1 MSAQLVAVPALTE
14 TSPLEALAEAI
25 RPAFA
30 VDRYMPQTD
39 DPVLWG
45 PACAV
50 AGCPGGR
57 VQFKEP
63 RLCAS
68 HLTRWRK
75 SGKPAVDEFLQSDQV
90 HPLPDASDQ
99 RERYSFS
106 LDGTHGRLRAELQF
120 GLQQRND
127 RRTTRLFP
135 SDFRS
140 AVDAARNA
148 GIETLIGTE
157 PLWSDGATRGGAAFL
172 RFTEREVVR
181 LLEPSDLLERDVW
194 RSDSF
199 PNSGANRVLSLRFN
213 VIDQPWL
220 RTAIKRWLKHR
231 LATGTKWNTSHANLE
246 SMRRF
251 SEFLASDEQVARSMG
266 DLDRNLL
273 VDYLGWCARLPV
285 ASETR
290 SKAVGGVRLFCD
302 DYRLNGWSPRL
313 PATASISRGEAP
325 SVSERLPRPVDERVM
340 RQIEDEENLARLPL
354 SVVTIVV
361 IGIRCGL
368 RIGDVLSLPFDPMR
382 RDSTGQHTL
391 VYRNHKLDREV
402 ALPVVHEDVV
412 DVIERQQDAVRER
425 FPEGCRWLF
434 PRLTGNPDG
443 KRRVPYPTLRWQ
455 LNEWLETC
463 GIVDASGAPAHVT
476 FHQFRHTFG
485 TRLIESGA
493 SGHLVQRLM
502 DHRNA

>member
-1 MSAQLVAVPALTE
+1 MIRRPTRSTLDRSSAASDVYKRQ
-14 TSPLEALAEAI
+14 
-25 RPAFA
+25 
-30 VDRYMPQTD
+30 
-39 DPVLWG
+39 
-45 PACAV
+45 
-50 AGCPGGR
+50 
-57 VQFKEP
+57 EP

-220 RTAIKRWLKHR
+220 RTAHKSGR
-231 LATGTKWNTSHANLE
+231 
-246 SMRRF
+246 
-251 SEFLASDEQVARSMG
+251 
-266 DLDRNLL
+266 
-273 VDYLGWCARLPV
+273 
-285 ASETR
+285 
-290 SKAVGGVRLFCD
+290 
-302 DYRLNGWSPRL
+302 
-313 PATASISRGEAP
+313 EAP
-325 SVSERLPRPVDERVM
+325 PP
-340 RQIEDEENLARLPL
+340 IH
-354 SVVTIVV
+354 
-361 IGIRCGL
+361 IR
-368 RIGDVLSLPFDPMR
+368 R
-382 RDSTGQHTL
+382 R
-391 VYRNHKLDREV
+391 R
-402 ALPVVHEDVV
+402 A
-412 DVIERQQDAVRER
+412 
-425 FPEGCRWLF
+425 
-434 PRLTGNPDG
+434 
-443 KRRVPYPTLRWQ
+443 
-455 LNEWLETC
+455 
-463 GIVDASGAPAHVT
+463 GAN
-476 FHQFRHTFG
+476 G
-485 TRLIESGA
+485 
-493 SGHLVQRLM
+493 
-502 DHRNA
+502 

>member
-50 AGCPGGR
+50 AGCR

-199 PNSGANRVLSLRFN
+199 PNSGANRVSA
-213 VIDQPWL
+213 W
-220 RTAIKRWLKHR
+220 
-231 LATGTKWNTSHANLE
+231 S
-246 SMRRF
+246 
-251 SEFLASDEQVARSMG
+251 SDRS
-266 DLDRNLL
+266 
-273 VDYLGWCARLPV
+273 P
-285 ASETR
+285 
-290 SKAVGGVRLFCD
+290 
-302 DYRLNGWSPRL
+302 
-313 PATASISRGEAP
+313 
-325 SVSERLPRPVDERVM
+325 
-340 RQIEDEENLARLPL
+340 
-354 SVVTIVV
+354 
-361 IGIRCGL
+361 
-368 RIGDVLSLPFDPMR
+368 
-382 RDSTGQHTL
+382 
-391 VYRNHKLDREV
+391 
-402 ALPVVHEDVV
+402 
-412 DVIERQQDAVRER
+412 
-425 FPEGCRWLF
+425 GCR
-434 PRLTGNPDG
+434 P
-443 KRRVPYPTLRWQ
+443 
-455 LNEWLETC
+455 
-463 GIVDASGAPAHVT
+463 
-476 FHQFRHTFG
+476 
-485 TRLIESGA
+485 
-493 SGHLVQRLM
+493 
-502 DHRNA
+502 